1 MRGAH
6 RRMRNAQAG
15 QATTEYF
22 LIFVTVALMTM
33 IGYTTFDQSFK
44 NALQNFYDKVSKAV
58 AQ

>member
-1 MRGAH
+1 
-6 RRMRNAQAG
+6 MRNAQAG

-33 IGYTTFDQSFK
+33 IGFTTFDQSFK
-44 NALQNFYDKVSKAV
+44 NVLQNFYSKISKAV